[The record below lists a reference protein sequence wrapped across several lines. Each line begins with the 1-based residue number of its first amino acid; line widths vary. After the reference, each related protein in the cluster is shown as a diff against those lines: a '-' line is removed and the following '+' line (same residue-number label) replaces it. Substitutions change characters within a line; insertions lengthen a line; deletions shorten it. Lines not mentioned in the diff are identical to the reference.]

1 MLELIH
7 ECRPSKKILAELA
20 TLDLS
25 KLCDQMAVDEE
36 THEDLHINITSQ
48 KHLGGVLTWLQV
60 RIFCACRRNGSL
72 FLFCLQTF
80 DEPQLEV
87 VAFWERQIAKIQEC
101 IHRLEN
107 GMDEAADG
115 SQA

>member
-1 MLELIH
+1 
-7 ECRPSKKILAELA
+7 
-20 TLDLS
+20 
-25 KLCDQMAVDEE
+25 MA
-36 THEDLHINITSQ
+36 HH
-48 KHLGGVLTWLQV
+48 
-60 RIFCACRRNGSL
+60 FY
-72 FLFCLQTF
+72 FCLQTF